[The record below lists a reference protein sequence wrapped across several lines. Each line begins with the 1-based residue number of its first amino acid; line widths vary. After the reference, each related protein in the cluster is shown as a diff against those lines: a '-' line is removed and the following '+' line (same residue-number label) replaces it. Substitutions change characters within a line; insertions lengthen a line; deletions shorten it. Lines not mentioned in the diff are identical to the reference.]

1 MNMQLTLKKSLTEL
15 RLMRNP
21 YIVLF
26 LMFLMNG
33 SFLSIGQTETR
44 TALQSTSATTTTE
57 KAKLEYQQTENPEKH
72 WIYTKILLLDVDIRH
87 FLESKQMPIQAKDQY
102 LMKLSSLCSECL
114 VNGVLQHEMVYN
126 FIGDPN
132 NSSALLGFMEE
143 FLTNLSNQ

>member
-1 MNMQLTLKKSLTEL
+1 MNKQLTLKKSFSDM
-15 RLMRNP
+15 RLIRNP
-21 YIVLF
+21 FIVLF
-26 LMFLMNG
+26 LLFLMNG

-44 TALQSTSATTTTE
+44 TTLQTTSATTTTE

-72 WIYTKILLLDVDIRH
+72 RIYTKILLLDADIRH
-87 FLESKQMPIQAKDQY
+87 FLESKQLPMQVKDQY

-126 FIGDPN
+126 FISNPI
-132 NSSALLGFMEE
+132 NSSAMLGFMEE